1 MGLAQ
6 AAFFVKC
13 AVFSGSLS
21 YHAWQGESAQENV
34 ARMPIFLTVR
44 IDEMLRVMHWRKGLS
59 VIVLSGMLTGCAHQP
74 EGAKTVGS
82 DAAERVVEPHEYVL
96 MLSAKIE
103 ESPPMIRLQWLRKPT
118 PVASYTVYRKTREAA
133 SWGEPVA
140 TLGGSEVFYDD
151 ADVAVGQTYE
161 YRVASG
167 GYAGYIFAG
176 IKAPPVE
183 FRGKVVLLVEAEQ
196 AAALSTELET
206 LRNDLIGDGW
216 TVLRHD
222 VSRDATPES
231 ARALIQADYNAD
243 PANVKAVFLLGR
255 IPVFK
260 SGNIAPDGHR
270 DHLGPWP
277 ADAYYGSMTASWDGS
292 PSAIPGD
299 VQLQVGRVDFDDM
312 PAFQKSATEL
322 LRQYLD
328 KNHKYRIG
336 QMRTTRD
343 AFVSEGFERKS
354 ANNPAPANAY
364 RFFSTLWGKNARIV
378 EGAWAKYL
386 PHYTFTWGHING
398 PGSATSCVAAGGRLT
413 TAQLASSNYGII
425 FTQTFGSYFGNW
437 GHQNNFIRAFLAMPD
452 YGLTNA
458 WTGRPNWFFH
468 HMALGE
474 TIGYSTRLT
483 QNNKGI
489 NGGLYTPSGMF
500 AGLIHIALMG
510 DPTLRMFPVLPVLNL
525 RVSNMSDNATT
536 LKWTAS
542 RDKAVTDYYVYGAS
556 NPDGPYTRLDI
567 VKGTTWTHINPEN
580 TKYYMVRASKL
591 TETGSGSF
599 YNLSQGVMAQTV
611 HAENR

>member
-1 MGLAQ
+1 
-6 AAFFVKC
+6 
-13 AVFSGSLS
+13 
-21 YHAWQGESAQENV
+21 
-34 ARMPIFLTVR
+34 
-44 IDEMLRVMHWRKGLS
+44 MLHVMHWRKWLS
-59 VIVLSGMLTGCAHQP
+59 VIVLSGMLAGCAHQP

-82 DAAERVVEPHEYVL
+82 DAAERVAEPHEYVL

-103 ESPPMIRLQWLRKPT
+103 ESPPMIRLQWLHKPT
-118 PVASYTVYRKTREAA
+118 PVASYTVYRKSREEA

-140 TLGGSEVFYDD
+140 ILGGSEDFYDD
-151 ADVAVGQTYE
+151 LNIGIGQTYE

-167 GYAGYIFAG
+167 SYAGYIFAG

-183 FRGKVVLLVEAEQ
+183 SRGKVALLVEAEQ
-196 AAALSTELET
+196 AEALSTELET
-206 LRNDLIGDGW
+206 LKNDLIGDGW
-216 TVLRHD
+216 IVLRHD
-222 VSRDATPES
+222 VSRNATPES

-243 PANVKAVFLLGR
+243 PDSVKAVFLLGH

-270 DHLGPWP
+270 DHLGSWP
-277 ADAYYGSMTASWDGS
+277 ADAYYGSMTASWDNS

-299 VQLQVGRVDFDDM
+299 VQLQVGRVDFDNM
-312 PAFQKSATEL
+312 PAFKKSATEL
-322 LRQYLD
+322 LQQYLN

-336 QMRTTRD
+336 QMRATRD
-343 AFVSEGFERKS
+343 AFVSEGFGRKS
-354 ANNPAPANAY
+354 ANNAAPANAY
-364 RFFSTLWGKNARIV
+364 RFFSTLWGNNAQIV

-398 PGSATSCVAAGGRLT
+398 PGSTTWCATVGGRLT
-413 TAQLASSNYGII
+413 TDQLASANYGII
-425 FTQTFGSYFGNW
+425 FNQTFGSYFGNW
-437 GHQNNFIRAFLAMPD
+437 NSKNNFMRAFLAMPD
-452 YGLTNA
+452 YGLANA

-483 QNNKGI
+483 QNNKGLI
-489 NGGLYTPSGMF
+489 GGLYTPTGMS
-500 AGLIHIALMG
+500 ARLIHIALMG
-510 DPTLRMFPVLPVLNL
+510 DPTLRMFPVLPPSGL
-525 RVSNMSDNATT
+525 RTVSGSSTT

-542 RDKAVTDYYVYGAS
+542 RDRAVTDYYVYGAL

-567 VKGTTWTHINPEN
+567 VKGTTWTHITPGN

-599 YNLSQGVMAQTV
+599 YNLSQGVMVQTA
-611 HAENR
+611 HAGSK